1 MGNLWRL
8 IMPREHIDYRPV
20 LEQLTNHFGEKRQ
33 LSAADVGRYDGCCAR
48 TAQKRY
54 DIGKNG
60 IDITVLARKK
70 CRM

>member
-1 MGNLWRL
+1 
-8 IMPREHIDYRPV
+8 MPREHIDYRPV
-20 LEQLTNHFGEKRQ
+20 LEQLVDYFDGKHQ